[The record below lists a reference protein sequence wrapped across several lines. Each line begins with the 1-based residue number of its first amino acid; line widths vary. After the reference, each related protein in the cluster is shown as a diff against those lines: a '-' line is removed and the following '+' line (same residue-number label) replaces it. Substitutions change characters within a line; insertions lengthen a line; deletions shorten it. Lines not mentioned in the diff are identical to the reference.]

1 MTERGGREA
10 EGAEGFDSLMSGSKE
25 VLNSMKIEI
34 ADKTET
40 TMRLIIWGTDVSFVN
55 SLRRIILAEVPCMAI
70 EDVVIVENSSLIHDE
85 ILAHRLGLVPV
96 KTDLD
101 SYNLPEECPCKSEFG
116 CNLCRA
122 VLTLNVEAEEAKRT
136 VYSGDLVSENPDI
149 RPVSDRIPIV
159 KLVQGQKVRLEAYAR
174 LGKGKAHAKWQPV
187 SMCAYKYF
195 PHIRV
200 DEKRCVTC
208 KECAKV
214 CPKKVLWTADN
225 KMEVRNVIDCTLCE
239 DCVDACPEDPPAIEL
254 TWDKNTFIFDIES
267 TGVLPVERIVLESL
281 SILDKKAS
289 GFVKKLRKAK

>member
-10 EGAEGFDSLMSGSKE
+10 EGAEGFDGLMSGSKE

-70 EDVVIVENSSLIHDE
+70 EDVVIDENSSLIHDE
-85 ILAHRLGLVPV
+85 ILAHRLGLIPV

-195 PHIRV
+195 PQIRV

>member
-1 MTERGGREA
+1 
-10 EGAEGFDSLMSGSKE
+10 MSGSKA
-25 VLNSMKIEI
+25 VLNSMKVEI
-34 ADKTET
+34 VDKTET

-55 SLRRIILAEVPCMAI
+55 SLRRIILAEVPCMAV

-85 ILAHRLGLVPV
+85 ILAHRLGLIPV

-101 SYNLPEECPCKSEFG
+101 SYNLPEECSCKSEFG

-122 VLTLNVEAEEAKRT
+122 VLTLNVEAEEVKRT

-149 RPVSDRIPIV
+149 RPVSNRIPIV

-187 SMCAYKYF
+187 SMCVYKYF
-195 PHIRV
+195 PQIRV

-208 KECAKV
+208 EECAKV
-214 CPKKVLWTADN
+214 CPKKVLWTANN

>member
-10 EGAEGFDSLMSGSKE
+10 EGAEGFDGLMSGSKE
-25 VLNSMKIEI
+25 VLNSMKVEI

>member
-1 MTERGGREA
+1 
-10 EGAEGFDSLMSGSKE
+10 MSGSKE
-25 VLNSMKIEI
+25 VLNSMKVEI
-34 ADKTET
+34 VDKTET

-70 EDVVIVENSSLIHDE
+70 EDVVIVENSSLIQDE
-85 ILAHRLGLVPV
+85 ILAHRLGLIPV

-122 VLTLNVEAEEAKRT
+122 VLTLNVEAEEVKRT

-149 RPVSDRIPIV
+149 RPVSNRIPIL

-187 SMCAYKYF
+187 SMCTYKYF
-195 PHIRV
+195 PKIRV

-208 KECAKV
+208 EKCAKV

-254 TWDKNTFIFDIES
+254 TWDQNTFIFDIES

>member
-1 MTERGGREA
+1 
-10 EGAEGFDSLMSGSKE
+10 MSGSKE
-25 VLNSMKIEI
+25 VLNSMKVEI
-34 ADKTET
+34 VDKTET

-70 EDVVIVENSSLIHDE
+70 EDVVIVENSSLIQDE
-85 ILAHRLGLVPV
+85 ILAHRLGLIPV

-122 VLTLNVEAEEAKRT
+122 VLTLNVEAEEVKRT

-149 RPVSDRIPIV
+149 RPVSNRIPIL

-187 SMCAYKYF
+187 SMCTYKYF
-195 PHIRV
+195 PQIRV

-208 KECAKV
+208 EKCAKV

-254 TWDKNTFIFDIES
+254 TWDQNTFIFDIES